1 MVRQACYAV
10 AALLLSSVL
19 PSCATVLEE
28 PAQDLR
34 IDIVGTGEALCDVT
48 QPGRRYR
55 AYAPGTIR
63 VMKSD
68 DPMRV
73 VCAAPGNRELS
84 ITLVPKM
91 TPMLAANIFNG
102 VVPGVTWDY
111 LTGASHHYPD
121 KLVMDFSNLP
131 PLAYDMP
138 DYQHVLNKNPHIA
151 GMEMFRPGRSALI
164 SDVGQKTGDLPAR
177 TGQAESSGIVLM
189 DAPSTTATTGAGKDS
204 AATGTKSSTGAGA
217 QNFDALDQSSDK

>member
-1 MVRQACYAV
+1 MVRHACFAV
-10 AALLLSSVL
+10 AALLLSTVL
-19 PSCATVLEE
+19 PSCATILEE
-28 PAQDLR
+28 PAQDVR

-68 DPMRV
+68 DPMKV
-73 VCAAPGNRELS
+73 TCAAPGNRELS
-84 ITLVPKM
+84 ITLIPKM

-111 LTGASHHYPD
+111 MTGAAHHYPD

-138 DYQHVLNKNPHIA
+138 DYQHVLNRNPHIA
-151 GMEMFRPGRSALI
+151 GMEMFRPGRAALL
-164 SDVGQKTGDLPAR
+164 SDVGQKTGDLPERSAPE
-177 TGQAESSGIVLM
+177 TSNIKIM
-189 DAPSTTATTGAGKDS
+189 DAPPAPATVSEKAS
-204 AATGTKSSTGAGA
+204 MPAATKSSGAGA
-217 QNFDALDQSSDK
+217 QSFDALDLSSDK

>member
-68 DPMRV
+68 DPMKV
-73 VCAAPGNRELS
+73 TCAAPGNRELS

-91 TPMLAANIFNG
+91 TPMLAANVFNG

-111 LTGASHHYPD
+111 LSGASHHYPD

-131 PLAYDMP
+131 PLAYDVP
-138 DYQHVLNKNPHIA
+138 DYQHVLDKNPHIA
-151 GMEMFRPGRSALI
+151 GMEMFRPGRSALL
-164 SDVGQKTGDLPAR
+164 SDVGQKHGDLPKRAES
-177 TGQAESSGIVLM
+177 ESSGIVLM
-189 DAPSTTATTGAGKDS
+189 DAPSATTSTDKP
-204 AATGTKSSTGAGA
+204 AAASSSTKSSGAGV